1 MNKSWL
7 RPPQHL
13 CLITCSKVLELDIL
27 RFLTY
32 VAHRII
38 HCILI
43 ALPCESHE
51 EVFVEIGFTSQQ
63 SRDSQGGRRVS
74 FGRKQ

>member
-7 RPPQHL
+7 RPPLHL
-13 CLITCSKVLELDIL
+13 RLITCSKVLELDIL

-38 HCILI
+38 FI
-43 ALPCESHE
+43 
-51 EVFVEIGFTSQQ
+51 VF
-63 SRDSQGGRRVS
+63 
-74 FGRKQ
+74 